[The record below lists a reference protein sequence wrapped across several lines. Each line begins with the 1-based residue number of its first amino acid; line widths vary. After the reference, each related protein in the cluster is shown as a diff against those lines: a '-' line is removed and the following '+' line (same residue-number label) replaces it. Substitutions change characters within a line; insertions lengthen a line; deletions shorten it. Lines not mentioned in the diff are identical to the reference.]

1 MRTRG
6 NGALGKR
13 KKRKNMKKIACFTAL
28 ALAAMVAVADDAFT
42 FVNDGDY
49 GYSYIQINQD
59 LDSFSFKSDWHSLGN
74 AGQVGYVV
82 YTSDM
87 SDADR
92 AAYMEANANNPEFR
106 KSVNGGVLDLG
117 SLKAGDRV
125 GFYEVRPN
133 GGTYTQS
140 AFKDWKDKT
149 WLAFDKNGG
158 HGKDEWMTI
167 EDVSAQVAGGSTGG
181 GTSGGTSGGTGGG
194 TGGGTSAPSG
204 APLPGA
210 LAVLLVGGV
219 GAGAFK
225 FGKKKQA

>member
-1 MRTRG
+1 
-6 NGALGKR
+6 
-13 KKRKNMKKIACFTAL
+13 MKKIAYSMAL
-28 ALAAMVAVADDAFT
+28 ALAASVAMAQDAFT
-42 FVNDGDY
+42 FVNDGNY

-74 AGQVGYVV
+74 AGRVGYVV

-167 EDVSAQVAGGSTGG
+167 EDISAQVAGGSTGG

>member
-1 MRTRG
+1 
-6 NGALGKR
+6 
-13 KKRKNMKKIACFTAL
+13 MKKSALTIALMLASALTTAE
-28 ALAAMVAVADDAFT
+28 ADDAFT
-42 FVNDGDY
+42 FVTDGDY
-49 GYSYIQINQD
+49 GYSYLQINRD

-106 KSVNGGVLDLG
+106 TSVNGGVVEIG
-117 SLKAGDRV
+117 ELKAGDRV

-140 AFKDWKDKT
+140 AFKNLHGKQV
-149 WLAFDKNGG
+149 LAFDKNGG
-158 HGKDEWMTI
+158 GGKDEWMSI
-167 EDVSAQVAGGSTGG
+167 EDISAQEA
-181 GTSGGTSGGTGGG
+181 GGG
-194 TGGGTSAPSG
+194 TGGGSGGGSGGGTGAPSG
-204 APLPGA
+204 APLPGV

-219 GAGAFK
+219 GAGVFK
-225 FGKKKQA
+225 FGKK

>member
-1 MRTRG
+1 M
-6 NGALGKR
+6 
-13 KKRKNMKKIACFTAL
+13 KNIITAIVL
-28 ALAAMVAVADDAFT
+28 TMAAMSAIAGDAFT

-74 AGQVGYVV
+74 AGRVGYVV
-82 YTSDM
+82 YTHDMSASDM
-87 SDADR
+87 

-117 SLKAGDRV
+117 SLKEGDRV

-133 GGTYTQS
+133 GGTYTQT
-140 AFKDWKDKT
+140 AFKEWHGKM

-158 HGKDEWMTI
+158 SGKDEWMSI
-167 EDVSAQVAGGSTGG
+167 EDISAVESGGGGNSGGGSGG
-181 GTSGGTSGGTGGG
+181 GGGAD
-194 TGGGTSAPSG
+194 APSG

-210 LAVLLVGGV
+210 VAMLLVGCV
-219 GAGAFK
+219 GAAAFK
-225 FGKKKQA
+225 FGKKPLA

>member
-1 MRTRG
+1 M
-6 NGALGKR
+6 
-13 KKRKNMKKIACFTAL
+13 AL
-28 ALAAMVAVADDAFT
+28 ALAAMAAMAEDAFT
-42 FVNDGDY
+42 FVNDGNY

-167 EDVSAQVAGGSTGG
+167 EDISAQVAGGSTGG